1 MCCQFLFLHVW
12 MCVCIRP
19 LSLTKKNSASSNQAS
34 APDSCH
40 SSCALIIHVCLYIEV
55 LSEMNTASCTF
66 FTSCC
71 ALFHRSHL
79 HTRACTRA
87 HTHFLTLSLAFSLAL
102 SLARS
107 PSLACSL
114 DWCCFY
120 YFVRNSLAAL
130 LEAIW
135 TQMEIWVLIFWSFCR
150 NRTDNLETNS
160 PALWPTK
167 LVSHRLSAL
176 TNYSSLSWLHHR
188 SLCRGA
194 ASMFCGEEQRKCQ
207 NWV

>member
-1 MCCQFLFLHVW
+1 MYQAFVSNQKVLRLFQSGFCAWFLSFLLCAHHTRVLVYRSAVRDEYSFLH
-12 MCVCIRP
+12 
-19 LSLTKKNSASSNQAS
+19 
-34 APDSCH
+34 
-40 SSCALIIHVCLYIEV
+40 
-55 LSEMNTASCTF
+55 
-66 FTSCC
+66 
-71 ALFHRSHL
+71 LFHILLCLVPSVSFAHARL
-79 HTRACTRA
+79 HTRA
-87 HTHFLTLSLAFSLAL
+87 HAL
-102 SLARS
+102 SHPLARLLS
-107 PSLACSL
+107 RSLSRALALACSL
-114 DWCCFY
+114 DWCCFC